1 VAAVYTNDLVHQ
13 SKGRSMS
20 ISGIGGA
27 GGASQLLAASQ
38 PKVDRPNDGDGDAAD
53 APKAQAAP
61 TPAPGTG
68 LTVNKTA

>member
-1 VAAVYTNDLVHQ
+1 
-13 SKGRSMS
+13 MS
-20 ISGIGGA
+20 VSGISG
-27 GGASQLLAASQ
+27 SSVSTLLQASQ

-61 TPAPGTG
+61 APGTG